1 MPSSF
6 SAWRETSN
14 QCTLS
19 TPAALP
25 TLARRTLVRIP
36 HSRFGSASHSTEGKL
51 VCSWGKGDVNLSV
64 VIPVHNGGENLRL
77 CLEAL
82 AQSTR
87 RPDEVIVLDDAS
99 TDGSGEVAQQFGA
112 RVLRLPGPPR
122 GAAVPRNRGA
132 AVASGDLLVFLD
144 ADVAVHT
151 DVLEKMDRAMT
162 EHGDIAAL
170 FGSYDTCPRAQSLV
184 SRYKNLLHHYV
195 HQQGRG
201 EASTFWTGCG
211 AIRREVFESVGGF
224 DESFRAIED
233 IELGTRVRQAGYRIW
248 LCPDVQVTHLKRWKL
263 RSLLRSDIFDRAIP
277 WSRLVLQSAQLP
289 AVLNLA
295 VRSRWSALAAWAA
308 LLLGALVWWWPWA
321 GVATLLCL
329 ALVGALNADLYRFF
343 WRQGGLLFGVVAT
356 GLHILYLL
364 YSSLVFL
371 LVAGQTMLGR
381 FLVRASES
389 RGSSQ

>member
-1 MPSSF
+1 
-6 SAWRETSN
+6 
-14 QCTLS
+14 
-19 TPAALP
+19 
-25 TLARRTLVRIP
+25 
-36 HSRFGSASHSTEGKL
+36 
-51 VCSWGKGDVNLSV
+51 VNVSV

-87 RPDEVIVLDDAS
+87 PPDELIVLDDAS
-99 TDGSGEVAQQFGA
+99 TDGSGELAQTFGA

-151 DVLEKMDRAMT
+151 DALEKMDRTMT
-162 EHGDIAAL
+162 EHADIAAL
-170 FGSYDTCPRAQSLV
+170 FGSYDTSPRAESLV

-195 HQQGRG
+195 HQHGRG

-233 IELGTRVRQAGYRIW
+233 IELGARVRRAGYRVW
-248 LCPDVQVTHLKRWKL
+248 LCPDVQVTHLKRWTL

-277 WSRLVLQSAQLP
+277 WSRLVLRSAHLP
-289 AVLNLA
+289 AVLNLDL
-295 VRSRWSALAAWAA
+295 RSRWSALAVWAA
-308 LLLGALVWWWPWA
+308 VLLAVLAWRWPWA
-321 GVATLLCL
+321 GVGTVLGL

-343 WRQGGLLFGVVAT
+343 WRQGGLLFGVVAV
-356 GLHILYLL
+356 GLHVFYLL

-371 LVAGQTMLGR
+371 LVAGQTTVSRL
-381 FLVRASES
+381 LVGGSKS
-389 RGSSQ
+389 R

>member
-1 MPSSF
+1 
-6 SAWRETSN
+6 
-14 QCTLS
+14 
-19 TPAALP
+19 
-25 TLARRTLVRIP
+25 
-36 HSRFGSASHSTEGKL
+36 
-51 VCSWGKGDVNLSV
+51 VNLSV

-87 RPDEVIVLDDAS
+87 PPDELIVLDDAS
-99 TDGSGEVAQQFGA
+99 TDGSGEVAQTFGA
-112 RVLRLPGPPR
+112 RVLRLPGPPQ
-122 GAAVPRNRGA
+122 GAAVPRNRGS

-144 ADVAVHT
+144 SDVAVHT
-151 DVLEKMDRAMT
+151 DVLEKMDQTMT
-162 EHGDIAAL
+162 KHEDIAAL
-170 FGSYDTCPRAQSLV
+170 FGSYDSSPHAQSLV

-195 HQQGRG
+195 HQHGER

-211 AIRREVFESVGGF
+211 AIRRQVFESVGGF

-248 LCPDVQVTHLKRWKL
+248 LLPDAQVTHLKRWTL
-263 RSLLRSDIFDRAIP
+263 RSLIRSDIFDRAIP
-277 WSRLVLQSAQLP
+277 WSRLVLQSTHLP

-308 LLLGALVWWWPWA
+308 VLLAALAWWWPWA
-321 GVATLLCL
+321 SLGTVLGL

-343 WRQGGLLFGVVAT
+343 WRQGGVLFGIAAT
-356 GLHILYLL
+356 ALHIFYLL

-371 LVAGQTMLGR
+371 LVAGQTILSRLLVGGR
-381 FLVRASES
+381 KS
-389 RGSSQ
+389 R